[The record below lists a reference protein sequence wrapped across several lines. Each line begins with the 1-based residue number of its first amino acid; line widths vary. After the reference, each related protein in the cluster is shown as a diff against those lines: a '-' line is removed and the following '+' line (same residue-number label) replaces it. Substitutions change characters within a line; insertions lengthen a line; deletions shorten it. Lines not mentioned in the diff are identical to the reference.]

1 MIEHPRK
8 TVARSIY
15 RFAAVLVF
23 CGVLAAS
30 GLLRAEEPP
39 VPESAPE
46 RAASVLVR
54 SSGNVVED
62 GQQRR
67 QTSTGSGT
75 VIGMWRQQY
84 LVLTCHHVLVQGGEH
99 TIQTGSF
106 RARGTVV
113 ADDARRDLALLT
125 IRSNTRL
132 EACPLGRQSPTTQSL
147 VHTGGFPR
155 GGPFRAEQAAVA
167 GFRGEKDLV
176 LRFFNRPG
184 ESGGGVFQN
193 GQLVGV
199 VWGHAPASQ
208 TTLATTIEHVW
219 QFLREHNIRVDGGGR
234 FLAAHPPA
242 PLDSPRPIARALR
255 SPAAPAPRLYG
266 EWAAARPR
274 DRAPAPPL
282 PGLADRRTPPQ
293 PGFIARASL
302 PGLSRFAP
310 PEPEPAPGPESL
322 D

>member
-1 MIEHPRK
+1 M
-8 TVARSIY
+8 Y
-15 RFAAVLVF
+15 RFAAALAL
-23 CGVLAAS
+23 CSVLAAS
-30 GLLRAEEPP
+30 GFARAEEPP

-67 QTSTGSGT
+67 QASTGSGT

-99 TIQTGSF
+99 TIQTGTF

-113 ADDARRDLALLT
+113 ADDAQRDLALLAV
-125 IRSNTRL
+125 RSLSRL
-132 EACPLGRQSPTTQSL
+132 ETCPLGRQSPQSQSL
-147 VHTGGFPR
+147 VHTGGYPR

-176 LRFFNRPG
+176 LKFFNRPG

-199 VWGHAPASQ
+199 VWGHAPATQ

-219 QFLREHNIRVDGGGR
+219 QFLREHKIQVAGGGQ

-242 PLDSPRPIARALR
+242 SLDSPRPMTRARR
-255 SPAAPAPRLYG
+255 SPPAPQLYG
-266 EWAAARPR
+266 DTAAFRSR
-274 DRAPAPPL
+274 QDWSPAPPL
-282 PGLADRRTPPQ
+282 PGLAAPRTPPQ
-293 PGFIARASL
+293 PGFVARASL
-302 PGLSRFAP
+302 PGFSRFAS
-310 PEPEPAPGPESL
+310 PEQGPTPGPGSL